1 MDSDRSWMHAQ
12 GFSGR
17 QQIAY
22 RNGVKNFLD
31 FAFKDTNPNSG
42 AKLRCPCLR
51 CRNYFNQDRETM
63 RAHLF
68 RVGIDPGYN
77 PWIFHGEG
85 HSLEGTDQEV
95 SEDEG
100 DDFEDEDP
108 LVSDDLAS
116 LVHEATN
123 HDDEMDVEMHNFVMG
138 DEEDGEILPRYDVPM
153 EIVSD
158 EDIKTDHNVEEDEE
172 LDESEQD
179 EDSPFRGPSRAL
191 KYKKLRQ
198 VQPGKV
204 SVNIP
209 SSLGAAV
216 GDHALQFI
224 GECSDWVKEICPLNV
239 EKWSD
244 MPEDVLDRLYG
255 RIKAKFALGE
265 GSHIDKALK
274 IQCSSLY
281 RHWRERLKS
290 ENFSKCKSLKE
301 AERACPAGVDIGQ
314 WKWLVYNYWNS
325 HKMRQRSEKN
335 RANALSKKIQSA
347 CGAKSIARI
356 LYEMEVEA
364 EASFEADNEGDP
376 EGNASNFTASEQTQ
390 ADAEP
395 VYVKLWR
402 KTKQHK
408 DGSFDD
414 EGEVKFNELK
424 KMHEKEIQE
433 KGIDSL
439 SIDEAYMKV
448 LGHCSGYARG
458 LGKGHPVVAKD
469 GKKGKAELEAEI
481 EQLRGHNTTMQAK
494 LEFLMAENQRK
505 EKAAREKEEALEK
518 KLELIMN
525 TLGL

>member
-100 DDFEDEDP
+100 DNFEDEDP

-116 LVHEATN
+116 LVHELQIEYDKIHEPKQSLIDWFKSRVS
-123 HDDEMDVEMHNFVMG
+123 HDDEMDVKMHNFVMG

-158 EDIKTDHNVEEDEE
+158 EDIKADHNVEEDEE

-179 EDSPFRGPSRAL
+179 EDSVQEEL
-191 KYKKLRQ
+191 MKKRMRSCITVHWRML
-198 VQPGKV
+198 
-204 SVNIP
+204 
-209 SSLGAAV
+209 
-216 GDHALQFI
+216 
-224 GECSDWVKEICPLNV
+224 DWVKEICPLNV
-239 EKWSD
+239 ERWSD

-301 AERACPAGVDIGQ
+301 AERACPAGVDIDQ
-314 WKWLVYNYWNS
+314 WIRLVYNYWNS

-347 CGAKSIARI
+347 CGATSVARI

-376 EGNASNFTASEQTQ
+376 GGNASNFTASEQTQ
-390 ADAEP
+390 DDAE
-395 VYVKLWR
+395 
-402 KTKQHK
+402 HK

-458 LGKGHPVVAKD
+458 LGKGHLVVAKD

-481 EQLRGHNTTMQAK
+481 EQLRGHNTVMQAK

>member
-100 DDFEDEDP
+100 DDFEGEDP

-123 HDDEMDVEMHNFVMG
+123 VVVEPQVSDDRDGGEDEIPDKFHKLMKDAQEELYLGEYEKIHEPKQSLVDWFKSRHDDEMDVEMHNFVMG

-158 EDIKTDHNVEEDEE
+158 EDIKAGHNVEEDEE

-191 KYKKLRQ
+191 KYKKLQQ

-224 GECSDWVKEICPLNV
+224 EECSDWVKEICPLNV
-239 EKWSD
+239 
-244 MPEDVLDRLYG
+244 
-255 RIKAKFALGE
+255 
-265 GSHIDKALK
+265 
-274 IQCSSLY
+274 
-281 RHWRERLKS
+281 
-290 ENFSKCKSLKE
+290 
-301 AERACPAGVDIGQ
+301 
-314 WKWLVYNYWNS
+314 
-325 HKMRQRSEKN
+325 
-335 RANALSKKIQSA
+335 
-347 CGAKSIARI
+347 
-356 LYEMEVEA
+356 
-364 EASFEADNEGDP
+364 
-376 EGNASNFTASEQTQ
+376 
-390 ADAEP
+390 
-395 VYVKLWR
+395 
-402 KTKQHK
+402 
-408 DGSFDD
+408 
-414 EGEVKFNELK
+414 
-424 KMHEKEIQE
+424 
-433 KGIDSL
+433 
-439 SIDEAYMKV
+439 
-448 LGHCSGYARG
+448 
-458 LGKGHPVVAKD
+458 
-469 GKKGKAELEAEI
+469 
-481 EQLRGHNTTMQAK
+481 
-494 LEFLMAENQRK
+494 
-505 EKAAREKEEALEK
+505 
-518 KLELIMN
+518 
-525 TLGL
+525 

>member
-1 MDSDRSWMHAQ
+1 
-12 GFSGR
+12 
-17 QQIAY
+17 
-22 RNGVKNFLD
+22 
-31 FAFKDTNPNSG
+31 
-42 AKLRCPCLR
+42 
-51 CRNYFNQDRETM
+51 
-63 RAHLF
+63 
-68 RVGIDPGYN
+68 
-77 PWIFHGEG
+77 
-85 HSLEGTDQEV
+85 
-95 SEDEG
+95 
-100 DDFEDEDP
+100 
-108 LVSDDLAS
+108 
-116 LVHEATN
+116 
-123 HDDEMDVEMHNFVMG
+123 
-138 DEEDGEILPRYDVPM
+138 
-153 EIVSD
+153 
-158 EDIKTDHNVEEDEE
+158 
-172 LDESEQD
+172 
-179 EDSPFRGPSRAL
+179 
-191 KYKKLRQ
+191 
-198 VQPGKV
+198 
-204 SVNIP
+204 
-209 SSLGAAV
+209 
-216 GDHALQFI
+216 
-224 GECSDWVKEICPLNV
+224 
-239 EKWSD
+239 
-244 MPEDVLDRLYG
+244 
-255 RIKAKFALGE
+255 AKFALGE

-301 AERACPAGVDIGQ
+301 AERACPAGVDIDQ

-325 HKMRQRSEKN
+325 HKMRQRSE
-335 RANALSKKIQSA
+335 
-347 CGAKSIARI
+347 RI
-356 LYEMEVEA
+356 EQMLCQRRSSQLVEVEA

-376 EGNASNFTASEQTQ
+376 GGNASNFTASEQTQ

-402 KTKQHK
+402 KQNN
-408 DGSFDD
+408 GSFDD

-469 GKKGKAELEAEI
+469 GKKGKSD
-481 EQLRGHNTTMQAK
+481 HNTAMQAK

>member
-12 GFSGR
+12 GFSRR
-17 QQIAY
+17 QQITY

-51 CRNYFNQDRETM
+51 YQNYFDQDRETM

-68 RVGIDPGYN
+68 LVGIDPDYN

-85 HSLEGTDQEV
+85 HSLKGTDQEM

-123 HDDEMDVEMHNFVMG
+123 NDIRDDEHDDEMDVEMHNFVMG

-158 EDIKTDHNVEEDEE
+158 EDIKDDHNVEEDEE
-172 LDESEQD
+172 LDESEQ
-179 EDSPFRGPSRAL
+179 
-191 KYKKLRQ
+191 
-198 VQPGKV
+198 V

-290 ENFSKCKSLKE
+290 ENFSKRKSLKE
-301 AERACPAGVDIGQ
+301 VERACPAGVDIDQ

-356 LYEMEVEA
+356 LYEM
-364 EASFEADNEGDP
+364 GDSG
-376 EGNASNFTASEQTQ
+376 GNVSNFTASEQTQ

-402 KTKQHK
+402 KTKQ
-408 DGSFDD
+408 
-414 EGEVKFNELK
+414 
-424 KMHEKEIQE
+424 
-433 KGIDSL
+433 
-439 SIDEAYMKV
+439 
-448 LGHCSGYARG
+448 
-458 LGKGHPVVAKD
+458 
-469 GKKGKAELEAEI
+469 
-481 EQLRGHNTTMQAK
+481 
-494 LEFLMAENQRK
+494 
-505 EKAAREKEEALEK
+505 
-518 KLELIMN
+518 
-525 TLGL
+525 